1 LIWTFFMSS
10 TEKLPLLVAIGF
22 LASSS
27 FDIRRLGSHR
37 VDKTLSDTA

>member
-10 TEKLPLLVAIGF
+10 TEKLPSFVAIGI

-27 FDIRRLGSHR
+27 FVLPLIYL
-37 VDKTLSDTA
+37 